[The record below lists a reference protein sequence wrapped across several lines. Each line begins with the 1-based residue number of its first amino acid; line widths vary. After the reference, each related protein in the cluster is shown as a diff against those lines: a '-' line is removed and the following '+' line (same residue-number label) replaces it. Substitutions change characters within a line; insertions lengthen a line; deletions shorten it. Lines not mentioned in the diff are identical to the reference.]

1 MVKAFARRG
10 EKLTDGKSISQYE
23 ILAYVPAG
31 AYTSVFL
38 LTISATAHNSETFP
52 FLETRPMNGG
62 VWLAISRF
70 IRGSAFTKPVAISAP
85 SSWLEVST
93 KALTLPDASA
103 VRSVT
108 L

>member
-1 MVKAFARRG
+1 MQRVRNDSYPNELG
-10 EKLTDGKSISQYE
+10 Y
-23 ILAYVPAG
+23 AY
-31 AYTSVFL
+31 
-38 LTISATAHNSETFP
+38 NSETFP

-70 IRGSAFTKPVAISAP
+70 IRGSAFTNAAAISVP

-93 KALTLPDASA
+93 KALTPADASA
-103 VRSVT
+103 ARSVT

>member
-10 EKLTDGKSISQYE
+10 EKLTDGKSISHYE

-31 AYTSVFL
+31 AYKRIPLDDFGD
-38 LTISATAHNSETFP
+38 AYNSETFP

-70 IRGSAFTKPVAISAP
+70 IRGSAFTMAVAISVP
-85 SSWLEVST
+85 SG
-93 KALTLPDASA
+93 
-103 VRSVT
+103 
-108 L
+108 